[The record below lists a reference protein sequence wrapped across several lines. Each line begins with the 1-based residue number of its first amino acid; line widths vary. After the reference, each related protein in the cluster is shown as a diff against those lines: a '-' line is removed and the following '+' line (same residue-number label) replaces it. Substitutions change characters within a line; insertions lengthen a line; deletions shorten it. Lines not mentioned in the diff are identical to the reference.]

1 MKDIKNVALKGI
13 ACIAGTI
20 FLGILLTLTISIR
33 SYSREKQERAEVEGY
48 YQSMEKQMVK
58 DVRDYLEQ
66 KGFRNSG
73 VMLTKTVNNEG
84 DREYLLTVHHYKIDR
99 MSHEEQELIKKEFN
113 QFFFADKNC
122 SLESVFLTMD

>member
-1 MKDIKNVALKGI
+1 M
-13 ACIAGTI
+13 
-20 FLGILLTLTISIR
+20 
-33 SYSREKQERAEVEGY
+33 EGY